1 MSEAKLYRIDVHH
14 HLCPPDY
21 LAAVSRHQ
29 PMVPIIA
36 GWSLQKSLD
45 DMGQAGVETAVLSIT
60 TPGFWFGD
68 AGETRRLVRLCN
80 DYAARLVSDH
90 PAASASSWRCRS
102 PTSRAASTKSNT
114 RSTPSRPTAS
124 ASIPIT
130 KVIPPSRR
138 CSPNWTGAN
147 AWSTRIPSARNAART
162 CAGCQRGVDRIR
174 HRSDAH
180 HREPALQRCCRALR
194 QHQIHLLSYRR
205 HDAVPDRTVRQAG
218 SHPSRKG
225 ATPAWPAPRT
235 CPVPL

>member
-36 GWSLQKSLD
+36 GWSLLKSLD

-90 PAASASSWRCRS
+90 PGRFGLFVALPLPDIEGSLNEIEYALDTLKADGVGLYTDYEGDPAFAPVLAELDRRKCVVYTHPVCPECCKNLCRVSARRRSNTAPIRRAPSRACSSAVLPRATAASNSSSLMPAARCRS
-102 PTSRAASTKSNT
+102 
-114 RSTPSRPTAS
+114 
-124 ASIPIT
+124 
-130 KVIPPSRR
+130 
-138 CSPNWTGAN
+138 
-147 AWSTRIPSARNAART
+147 
-162 CAGCQRGVDRIR
+162 
-174 HRSDAH
+174 
-180 HREPALQRCCRALR
+180 
-194 QHQIHLLSYRR
+194 
-205 HDAVPDRTVRQAG
+205 
-218 SHPSRKG
+218 
-225 ATPAWPAPRT
+225 
-235 CPVPL
+235 